1 MKRIVIIFMCLAC
14 LLIGTCI
21 PILADASQDHPLQ
34 IWGQN
39 KNGQYQTLN
48 VVDERTGVNYIV
60 VGYER
65 VKGGGVAI
73 CPRYNADG
81 TLYVTD

>member
-1 MKRIVIIFMCLAC
+1 MKRIAIILMCLVC

-21 PILADASQDHPLQ
+21 PILADASQDHPLK

-39 KNGQYQTLN
+39 ENGRYQTLA
-48 VVDERTGVNYIV
+48 VVDERTGVNYVV
-60 VGYER
+60 VGFDVYH
-65 VKGGGVAI
+65 GGGVAI

-81 TLYVTD
+81 SLYVTD